1 MNNTD
6 IKHILEQYLQGTCS
20 EEERKIIDAWY
31 QQWEAKAPDLSAE
44 EIEEDL
50 QAVFASLP
58 RPAPRRR
65 LRPIL
70 LRIAAAAV
78 IIGVAVGAFF
88 YLTPSSAPQPTAQ
101 TPVSTEKNDLAPG
114 ENKAVLTLADGSTIL
129 LDNETGGEIANQN
142 GIKVIKTGDGA
153 LVYVSQPTNA
163 PTKALPSY
171 NTITTPRGGQYQV
184 TLPDGT
190 VVWLNAASSLKYP
203 TAFTGKERIV
213 ELTGEGYFEVA
224 SNKDMPFKVQAADQ
238 TVEVLGTHFNINCY
252 ADEPAVKTTLLEG
265 SVKVMHH
272 GTHKSMTLK
281 PGEQSTVSRNN
292 FSVAMADTENAVAW
306 KNNLF
311 YFSGS
316 DIPSVMRQISRWYN
330 VTVEFEGAIPD
341 IRLWGKVYRNSNA
354 SKVLELLEYF
364 GLKYHIEENNGSKKI
379 IIQK

>member
-1 MNNTD
+1 
-6 IKHILEQYLQGTCS
+6 
-20 EEERKIIDAWY
+20 
-31 QQWEAKAPDLSAE
+31 
-44 EIEEDL
+44 
-50 QAVFASLP
+50 
-58 RPAPRRR
+58 
-65 LRPIL
+65 
-70 LRIAAAAV
+70 
-78 IIGVAVGAFF
+78 
-88 YLTPSSAPQPTAQ
+88 
-101 TPVSTEKNDLAPG
+101 
-114 ENKAVLTLADGSTIL
+114 
-129 LDNETGGEIANQN
+129 
-142 GIKVIKTGDGA
+142 
-153 LVYVSQPTNA
+153 VSQPTNA

-364 GLKYHIEENNGSKKI
+364 GLKYRIEENNGSKKI